1 MQAQNKKTET
11 SNEISEKHYMKI
23 IVLFII
29 SLAILLGCI
38 LTIQNKFEELEK
50 RLLEINYKLLS
61 MESK

>member
-50 RLLEINYKLLS
+50 RLLEINYKLLN